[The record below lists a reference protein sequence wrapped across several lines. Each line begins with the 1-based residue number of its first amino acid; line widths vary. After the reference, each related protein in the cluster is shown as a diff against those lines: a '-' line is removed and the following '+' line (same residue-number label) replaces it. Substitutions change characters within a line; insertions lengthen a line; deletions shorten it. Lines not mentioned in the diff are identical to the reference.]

1 MKKKTV
7 SLLLSLAMCLTM
19 LPGQSVFA
27 AETSTETE
35 TETEAASESTGNHV
49 ENLIVGTIA
58 DQNVFN
64 SLTQTDAFGRMNY
77 NGFTQGDFVYRD
89 ENNNLQ
95 PYFWKSFEIS
105 EDGKQ
110 IDFTIPLD
118 AVWHDG
124 ESAVVPTNWFPTI
137 PTLRFP
143 TMRLF
148 RRTIS

>member
-27 AETSTETE
+27 AETS

-77 NGFTQGDFVYRD
+77 NGFT
-89 ENNNLQ
+89 
-95 PYFWKSFEIS
+95 
-105 EDGKQ
+105 
-110 IDFTIPLD
+110 
-118 AVWHDG
+118 
-124 ESAVVPTNWFPTI
+124 
-137 PTLRFP
+137 
-143 TMRLF
+143 
-148 RRTIS
+148 

>member
-35 TETEAASESTGNHV
+35 TEAASESTGNHV
-49 ENLIVGTIA
+49 ENLVVGTIA

-77 NGFTQGDFVYRD
+77 NGFTQGDFVYTAMRTTICSPISGNPLRSPRM
-89 ENNNLQ
+89 ENRLISPFRWM
-95 PYFWKSFEIS
+95 PYGMTAS
-105 EDGKQ
+105 
-110 IDFTIPLD
+110 
-118 AVWHDG
+118 
-124 ESAVVPTNWFPTI
+124 
-137 PTLRFP
+137 R
-143 TMRLF
+143 
-148 RRTIS
+148 